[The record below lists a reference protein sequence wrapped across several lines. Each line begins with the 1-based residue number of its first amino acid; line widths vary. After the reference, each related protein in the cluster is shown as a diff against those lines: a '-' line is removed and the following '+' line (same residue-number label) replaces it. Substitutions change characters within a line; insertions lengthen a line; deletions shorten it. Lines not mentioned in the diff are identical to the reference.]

1 VNLIEKE
8 KIRYWRGEG
17 LGYKALAAKTGLT
30 EAAVKGFCRR
40 EGLSGE
46 PVPDTVCRQCAKPLE
61 GASPITPAPRKK
73 FCGDAC
79 RMAWWS
85 AHPYLRDSRPAN
97 RRACAHCG
105 AEFFSAPGKNRK
117 YCGHPCYVAARFG
130 GNAQ

>member
-1 VNLIEKE
+1 MNLIEKE

-17 LGYKALAAKTGLT
+17 LGYKAVAAKTGLT

-46 PVPDTVCRQCAKPLE
+46 PVPDTICRQCA
-61 GASPITPAPRKK
+61 APITPAPRKK

-105 AEFFSAPGKNRK
+105 AEFFSTPGKNRK